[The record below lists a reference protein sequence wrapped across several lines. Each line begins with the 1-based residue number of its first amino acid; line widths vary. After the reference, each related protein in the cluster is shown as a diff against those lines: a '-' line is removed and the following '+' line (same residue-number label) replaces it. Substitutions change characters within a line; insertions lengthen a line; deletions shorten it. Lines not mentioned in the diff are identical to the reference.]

1 MTDTRPLGFWTAA
14 LCIVALLQAAAV
26 VAFVANS
33 TLWFQVS
40 LINDLLW
47 LRLAIGW
54 TTLQLVLGILGV
66 AVVARSRRLQR
77 GARGRARIMALSTT
91 AVVHTLLTS
100 AMVGILLWAAYAA
113 RGHVLGGTVASLLF
127 GLTHLAYPALDL
139 EWVRTLYESAATL
152 AWVTTA
158 LLALLTTS
166 CWFLVAPARRER
178 FWNVFDLGLAA
189 AFVGVSV
196 TLPLSPDGADGSL
209 PAAAVRVGVT
219 ALFAARLALRAVG
232 PVLSIFERIGFR
244 SMVAARHLRA
254 KKTGFL
260 AASGTLSVLA
270 VAVSSCMLIS
280 VLSVMGGF
288 RADLKKKILGNH
300 AHIVVDGN
308 LRELDDWRPVLE
320 ATRGSDG
327 VLAATP
333 YLQTQVMVSSLSNR
347 AGAILRGVDATSVSD
362 VTDLGR
368 NMTHGKLE
376 YLDYP
381 ERILDPNAG
390 TERGGAIDGM
400 LDAQPTD
407 AERARLAE
415 ESVAVPPVDPDDRA
429 SEATDAL
436 PGLIVGQEL
445 ARTLRLVVGD
455 RVTVVSPRGE
465 LGPTGPIPRTKP
477 FRIAGIFYSGM
488 YEYDMKHAYVALPVA
503 QQFLNSGDRVTGVE
517 VKVEDVE
524 QAPDMAMS
532 LASSLGRDGL
542 RIRDWKEM
550 NQQLFGALA
559 LEKLAMFITLGIA
572 ILIAGFSVFGTLTL
586 LVQEKRR
593 EVGILKAMGT
603 SARGVVRIFVLE
615 GLLIGA
621 AGGLL
626 GLGLGFVVTF
636 AAEHFGIRMNPEVY
650 YIDKLPVTLD
660 PTEFALVGAA
670 TVVVCLAATLFP
682 AYQAS
687 RVRPV
692 DALRYD

>member
-1 MTDTRPLGFWTAA
+1 MSIERPLGFWTAV
-14 LCIVALLQAAAV
+14 LCVVALLQAAGV
-26 VAFVANS
+26 VVFFS
-33 TLWFQVS
+33 TSPQWFQAGLGDSMV
-40 LINDLLW
+40 W
-47 LRLAIGW
+47 VRLAIGW
-54 TTLQLVLGILGV
+54 GTAQAVLLLLSL
-66 AVVARSRRLQR
+66 AVARRVRGLSR
-77 GARGRARIMALSTT
+77 GTRGRARIFFLAATAGLHAVLTT
-91 AVVHTLLTS
+91 ASL
-100 AMVGILLWAAYAA
+100 GIILWATFAS
-113 RGHVLGGTVASLLF
+113 RGHVLGGTSSSLLF
-127 GLTHLAYPALDL
+127 GLTHLAYPEYELGWIRTTYDVASSLQGATSVALFIL
-139 EWVRTLYESAATL
+139 AT
-152 AWVTTA
+152 A
-158 LLALLTTS
+158 
-166 CWFLVAPARRER
+166 CWFLWPVPKRER
-178 FWNVFDLGLAA
+178 FWALFDAVLAG
-189 AFVGVSV
+189 AFVAVSL
-196 TLPLSPDGADGSL
+196 TLPLSPAEGDDGSL
-209 PAAAVRVGVT
+209 AASVVRVAVT
-219 ALFAARLALRAVG
+219 TIFVARLTLRLVG
-232 PVLSIFERIGFR
+232 PLLTLFERIGFR

-260 AASGTLSVLA
+260 AASSTLSVLA

-288 RADLKKKILGNH
+288 RADLKRKILGNR
-300 AHIVVDGN
+300 AHIVID
-308 LRELDDWRPVLE
+308 RAAEELSDWEPLLE
-320 ATRGSDG
+320 RTRATQG
-327 VLAATP
+327 VVAATP
-333 YLQTQVMVSSLSNR
+333 YLQTEVMVSSLSNR
-347 AGAILRGVDATSVSD
+347 AGALLRGVDPASVGE

-368 NMTHGKLE
+368 NMTHGDLGF
-376 YLDYP
+376 LSHP
-381 ERILDPNAG
+381 ERILDSTLGAG
-390 TERGGAIDGM
+390 QGQGAIDAM
-400 LDAQPTD
+400 LDDSATD
-407 AERARLAE
+407 TAGEK
-415 ESVAVPPVDPDDRA
+415 PI
-429 SEATDAL
+429 DAL

-455 RVTVVSPRGE
+455 RVTVVSPTGE

-488 YEYDMKHAYVALPVA
+488 YEYDMKHAYISLSVA
-503 QQFLNSGDRVTGVE
+503 QRFLKAGEVVSGIE

-524 QAPDMAMS
+524 RAPMMAQS
-532 LASSLGRDGL
+532 LTSTIGRDEL
-542 RIRDWKEM
+542 RVRDWKMM

-603 SARGVVRIFVLE
+603 SARGVIRIFVLE

-626 GLGLGFVVTF
+626 GLGLGFVLTF

-650 YIDKLPVTLD
+650 YIDKLPVNLD

-687 RVRPV
+687 RVSPV